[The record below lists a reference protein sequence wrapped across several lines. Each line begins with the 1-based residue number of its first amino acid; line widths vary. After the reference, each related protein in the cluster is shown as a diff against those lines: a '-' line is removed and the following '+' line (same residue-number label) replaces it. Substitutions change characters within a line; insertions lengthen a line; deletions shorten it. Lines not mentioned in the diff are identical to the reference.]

1 MKERKIEVER
11 DIQKIE
17 KYILENKDD
26 PLNVIL
32 ERIATSLLS
41 LDKQKVTD
49 DVLMGLVEM
58 ISISFELFQ
67 NGKFLYGSILRQ
79 VLRICGL
86 VMSSFWQISY
96 IDAYICGSLEDD
108 QNGVIYETISKIQNF
123 ASFLYEIECAANIM
137 EKDIREMKRSGAFCE
152 ELCQTQ
158 LRERT
163 KKNPK
168 LIVKYVKLS
177 ILQQTILW
185 QMYAVAKQ
193 PGHSEKISNHLH
205 RIILLQKGKDV
216 SFLKEFPD
224 GIETVLVN
232 KYSTCLG
239 CQLQMSESKEVVRLT
254 MMQKLNRMSLVV
266 VPLLHAMLFKRTE
279 KG

>member
-1 MKERKIEVER
+1 
-11 DIQKIE
+11 
-17 KYILENKDD
+17 
-26 PLNVIL
+26 
-32 ERIATSLLS
+32 
-41 LDKQKVTD
+41 
-49 DVLMGLVEM
+49 
-58 ISISFELFQ
+58 
-67 NGKFLYGSILRQ
+67 
-79 VLRICGL
+79 
-86 VMSSFWQISY
+86 MSSFWQISY

-123 ASFLYEIECAANIM
+123 ASFLHEIECAANIM
-137 EKDIREMKRSGAFCE
+137 EKDIREMNRSGAFCE

-168 LIVKYVKLS
+168 LFVKYVKLS

-239 CQLQMSESKEVVRLT
+239 CQLQMSESKEVARLT

-266 VPLLHAMLFKRTE
+266 VPLLQAMLFKRTE

>member
-32 ERIATSLLS
+32 ERIANSLLS

-177 ILQQTILW
+177 ILQ
-185 QMYAVAKQ
+185 
-193 PGHSEKISNHLH
+193 PGHSEKIANHLH
-205 RIILLQKGKDV
+205 SIILLQKGKDV